1 MITSRSKAEKISDRI
16 KSINA
21 YLGGWIGYYALA
33 ETPSIFQEI
42 EGWLRR
48 RLRMC
53 VWKQWKRVRTRYR
66 ELRALGLPEW
76 VVHRMA
82 SARKGHWRM
91 SQRLNKALN
100 NAYWHEEFN

>member
-1 MITSRSKAEKISDRI
+1 M
-16 KSINA
+16 
-21 YLGGWIGYYALA
+21 
-33 ETPSIFQEI
+33 

-66 ELRALGLPEW
+66 ELRALGLPER

-82 SARKGHWRM
+82 NARKGYLRM
-91 SQRLNKALN
+91 SQQ
-100 NAYWHEEFN
+100 